1 MKISKIFG
9 LAAVL
14 SLASVPV
21 FEETPVGEI
30 GYSKGSLGYDALM
43 AGKNDAALAQ
53 LEAAKGVDAD
63 DPARLINLGQAYAR
77 VGRTG
82 DAARMFIAAMENKRS
97 FDLLLANGEVMNSRD
112 AAESALNNLNDRIA
126 SR

>member
-1 MKISKIFG
+1 MKTSKILG
-9 LAAVL
+9 LAVIL
-14 SLASVPV
+14 SLAPAPV
-21 FEETPVGEI
+21 LAETPVGEI

-43 AGKNDAALAQ
+43 AGQNDMALAQ
-53 LEAAKGVDAD
+53 LEAARDVDAD

-82 DAARMFIAAMENKRS
+82 DAARMFIAAMQSRRS

-112 AAESALNNLNDRIA
+112 AARMAFDNLNDRIA